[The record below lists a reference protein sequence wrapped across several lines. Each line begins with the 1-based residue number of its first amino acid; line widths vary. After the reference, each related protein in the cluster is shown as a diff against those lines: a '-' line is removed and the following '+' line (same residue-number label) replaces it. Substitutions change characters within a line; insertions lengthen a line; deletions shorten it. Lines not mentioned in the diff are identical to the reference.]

1 MRPSARL
8 IQISLPNPGVN
19 GKGSLQTSL
28 EHAQINFTQDRSSN
42 VKLAALATINRH
54 LPSSMRYGQFRYYW
68 LALLAGVTGHQML
81 LQFTLGWLIFEMTG
95 EPRDIAFLG
104 IAIAIPALALNLLGG
119 VLADRWEP
127 KYVVAAAQTVSATV
141 VVGLAVLVLTEDVQT
156 WHILAAG
163 VIIGAVQAFDAP
175 SRSSISPRLVRI
187 EHIVNAVAMD
197 SIVWKVTR
205 VLAPALAGMVIAWRD
220 IHTSMF
226 ISAASFYLLASV
238 LTVLKLRPRPPAK
251 GRFVPQIAESFRYV
265 RQHPV
270 FLNVMVLTCC
280 NSLFGMS
287 YVFLMPVF
295 AKDVLDV
302 GAEKIGWLLGAS
314 GVGAIAGTW
323 YIGNLRDGA
332 PKGKL
337 ILAGAGLYGLT
348 QILFALAAWQGSY
361 AASMALLVLVGV
373 SNSLYLVG
381 GLSTIQQLVP
391 EQLRGRVMGLY
402 GITWSLAPLGMTQ
415 GGMVAQYIGAPW
427 SVAIGAS
434 LMVAV
439 AGVLFVRSPELRDLR
454 TGGVEQLRPA
464 YVASSDDGEE

>member
-1 MRPSARL
+1 
-8 IQISLPNPGVN
+8 
-19 GKGSLQTSL
+19 
-28 EHAQINFTQDRSSN
+28 
-42 VKLAALATINRH
+42 
-54 LPSSMRYGQFRYYW
+54 MRYGQFRYYW

-95 EPRDIAFLG
+95 EPRYLAFLG

-127 KYVVAAAQTVSATV
+127 KYIVAAAQSVSATV
-141 VVGLAVLVLTEDVQT
+141 VVALAIIVLTGDVKT

-175 SRSSISPRLVRI
+175 SRSSVSPRLVRT

-197 SIVWKVTR
+197 SIVWNVVR
-205 VLAPALAGMVIAWRD
+205 VLAPALAGIIIAWRD
-220 IHTSMF
+220 IPTSMF
-226 ISAASFYLLASV
+226 ISAATFYLLAAV

-270 FLNVMVLTCC
+270 FFNVMLLTCC

-302 GAEKIGWLLGAS
+302 GAEKIGLLLGAS
-314 GVGAIAGTW
+314 GVGAIFGTW

-332 PKGKL
+332 PKGRL
-337 ILAGAGLYGLT
+337 ILAGAALYGLT
-348 QILFALAAWQGSY
+348 QMLFAVAAWQGSY
-361 AASMALLVLVGV
+361 PVSMAMLVLVGA

-415 GGMVAQYIGAPW
+415 GGMVAQFIGAPW
-427 SVAIGAS
+427 
-434 LMVAV
+434 AV
-439 AGVLFVRSPELRDLR
+439 ALGGMVMVVVAGLLYVLSADLRDLR
-454 TGGVEQLRPA
+454 AGEVEQSLPSPA
-464 YVASSDDGEE
+464 VSIANDDD

>member
-1 MRPSARL
+1 MAS
-8 IQISLPNPGVN
+8 
-19 GKGSLQTSL
+19 
-28 EHAQINFTQDRSSN
+28 
-42 VKLAALATINRH
+42 LATISRY

-81 LQFTLGWLIFEMTG
+81 LQFTLGWLIYRMTG
-95 EPRDIAFLG
+95 EPRYIAYLG
-104 IAIAIPALALNLLGG
+104 VAIAIPALALNLIGG

-127 KYVVAAAQTVSATV
+127 KYLVAAAQSVSATV
-141 VVGLAVLVLTEDVQT
+141 VVVLATLVLNGDVKT

-175 SRSSISPRLVRI
+175 SRSSISPRLVRT

-197 SIVWKVTR
+197 SIVWNVVR
-205 VLAPALAGMVIAWRD
+205 VLAPALAGIIIAWRD
-220 IHTSMF
+220 IPTSMF
-226 ISAASFYLLASV
+226 ISAASFYLLAAV
-238 LTVLKLRPRPPAK
+238 LTILRLRPRPPAK
-251 GRFVPQIAESFRYV
+251 GRFAPQVAESLRYV
-265 RQHPV
+265 RQRPV
-270 FLNVMVLTCC
+270 FFNVMLLTCC

-302 GAEKIGWLLGAS
+302 GAEKIGLLLGAS
-314 GVGAIAGTW
+314 GVGAIIGTW
-323 YIGNLRDGA
+323 YIGNLKDGA

-337 ILAGAGLYGLT
+337 ILAGAALYGHT
-348 QILFALAAWQGSY
+348 QILFAMAAWQGSY
-361 AASMALLVLVGV
+361 TASMAMLVLVGA

-415 GGMVAQYIGAPW
+415 GGMIAQYIGAPW
-427 SVAIGAS
+427 
-434 LMVAV
+434 AV
-439 AGVLFVRSPELRDLR
+439 ALGAMVMIVVSGLLSLLSPDLR
-454 TGGVEQLRPA
+454 NLIAGAVEQLHPTHA
-464 YVASSDDGEE
+464 VSVADDDDQRLQFLALNNIHKRESQG